1 MFLRMFLSEDKICNF
16 QFVFMSKNSY
26 RLILVFW
33 PYIIPYLLPMS
44 ELHMKTMRYVGVFL
58 AKVQT
63 VDTKVNIY
71 IITSPLTKQSQTE
84 HKPQ

>member
-1 MFLRMFLSEDKICNF
+1 
-16 QFVFMSKNSY
+16 
-26 RLILVFW
+26 
-33 PYIIPYLLPMS
+33 MS